1 MNHETSIL
9 LEVPEATEPLT
20 KQQTQRLDLWLSQ
33 NLPDLSRS
41 RIQNLISQGQVTI
54 NHQVCTSKKTTLKP
68 GDRLQ
73 ITIPPPQPLELKP
86 NHIPLDILYEDE
98 QLLIINKAAG
108 LVVHPAPGHS
118 EGTMVNA
125 LLAYCNSLAGIGGV
139 QRPGIVHRLDKDT
152 TGAIA
157 VAKTDLAY
165 SSLQKQLQAKTA
177 RRDYLGVVYGCPKT
191 AKGTID
197 LPISRHPVD
206 RKKMAVVPVEKGGRS
221 SVTHWEIKERL
232 GNYSLLKFQ
241 LETGRTHQIRVHS
254 SQIGHPIVGDP
265 VYSSGRSLGINLS
278 GQALH
283 AWRLELQ
290 HPVTGE
296 LIEAIAPLPEDFL
309 TLLDILRRRSHHSL

>member
-1 MNHETSIL
+1 MKDESSIF
-9 LEVPEATEPLT
+9 LEVPEKPETH
-20 KQQTQRLDLWLSQ
+20 RLDLWLSQ

-54 NHQVCTSKKTTLKP
+54 NEAICTSKKATVKA

-73 ITIPPPQPLELKP
+73 IILPPPQPLELKP
-86 NHIPLDILYEDE
+86 NNIPLDILYEDE
-98 QLLIINKAAG
+98 ELLIINKPAG
-108 LVVHPAPGHS
+108 LVVHPAPGHP

-165 SSLQKQLQAKTA
+165 SSLQKQLQEKTA
-177 RRDYLGVVYGCPKT
+177 RREYLGVVYGCPK
-191 AKGTID
+191 AEEGTIN
-197 LPISRHPVD
+197 LPIFRHPVD
-206 RKKMAVVPVEKGGRS
+206 RKKMAVVPVEKGGRP
-221 SVTHWEIKERL
+221 SVTHWEIKERF

-241 LETGRTHQIRVHS
+241 LETGRTHQIRVHIS
-254 SQIGHPIVGDP
+254 EVGYPIVGDP
-265 VYSSGRSLGINLS
+265 VYGKGRGVGVNLT

-296 LIEAIAPLPEDFL
+296 LIEAIAPLPTEFL
-309 TLLDILRRRSHHSL
+309 TLLEVLRRRNN

>member
-1 MNHETSIL
+1 MNDETSIFL
-9 LEVPEATEPLT
+9 DFPKATT
-20 KQQTQRLDLWLSQ
+20 KQQNQRLDLWLSQ

-54 NHQVCTSKKTTLKP
+54 NDQICTSKKATLKP

-73 ITIPPPQPLELKP
+73 ITIPPPKPLELKA
-86 NHIPLDILYEDE
+86 NNIPLDILYEDE
-98 QLLIINKAAG
+98 QLLIINKSAG

-125 LLAYCNSLAGIGGV
+125 LLAYCDSLAGIGGV

-177 RRDYLGVVYGCPKT
+177 RREYLGVVYGSPKT
-191 AKGTID
+191 EKGTID
-197 LPISRHPVD
+197 LPIGRHPID
-206 RKKMAVVPVEKGGRS
+206 RKKMAVVPIEKGGRP

-296 LIEAIAPLPEDFL
+296 LIEAIAPLPAEFL
-309 TLLDILRRRSHHSL
+309 TLLDVLRRRSHHSI

>member
-1 MNHETSIL
+1 MSDETSII
-9 LEVPEATEPLT
+9 LEVPEAALT
-20 KQQTQRLDLWLSQ
+20 KQQTQRLDRWLSQ

-54 NHQVCTSKKTTLKP
+54 NDRVCTSKKATLKP

-73 ITIPPPQPLELKP
+73 ITIPPAEPLELKP
-86 NHIPLDILYEDE
+86 NNIPLDILYEDE
-98 QLLIINKAAG
+98 QLLIINKSAG
-108 LVVHPAPGHS
+108 LVVHPAPGHP

-125 LLAYCNSLAGIGGV
+125 LLAYCDSLAGIGGV

-165 SSLQKQLQAKTA
+165 SSLQKQLQEKTA
-177 RRDYLGVVYGCPKT
+177 IREYLGVVYGSPKIE
-191 AKGTID
+191 KDTIN
-197 LPISRHPVD
+197 LPIGRHPAD
-206 RKKMAVVPVEKGGRS
+206 RKKMAVIPLEKGARS
-221 SVTHWEIKERL
+221 AVTHWEIKERL

-241 LETGRTHQIRVHS
+241 LETGRTHQIRVHI

-265 VYSSGRSLGINLS
+265 VYGKGRSLGINLT

-283 AWRLELQ
+283 AWQLELK
-290 HPVTGE
+290 HPVTGK
-296 LIEAIAPLPEDFL
+296 LIEAIAPLPAEFL
-309 TLLDILRRRSHHSL
+309 TLLEVLRKRNN